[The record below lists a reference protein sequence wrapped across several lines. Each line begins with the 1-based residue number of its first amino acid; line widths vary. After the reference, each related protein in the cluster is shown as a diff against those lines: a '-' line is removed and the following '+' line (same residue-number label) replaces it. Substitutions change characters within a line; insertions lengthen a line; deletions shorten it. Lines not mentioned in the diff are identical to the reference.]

1 MGLQQAAIVLN
12 LTCKSSCEPGLLMAP
27 AFSRRSG
34 GWRQGGWG
42 GPRREGFTLLEVM
55 VVIAILGVMVA
66 LAAPVVGSARS
77 AAQQSKCLS
86 NQRQI
91 GSALHLYAND
101 HDGEFPPTT
110 HTTGSFR
117 KERSWI
123 FQLADYLED
132 VDAIRV
138 CPADPPKR
146 QQQILK
152 MGATSYVLNDLV
164 FDDYE
169 FNRLLKIP
177 YPSRTILLFILSE
190 SRAPSTTR
198 DHIHGAEWTSWTAAL
213 NDIEP
218 DRHRV
223 GSRAPDRMRGSAN
236 CLFADG
242 HVESRTA
249 RDFKTIFDEGINPA
263 SVPTNIAN

>member
-1 MGLQQAAIVLN
+1 M
-12 LTCKSSCEPGLLMAP
+12 
-27 AFSRRSG
+27 SG
-34 GWRQGGWG
+34 EWRLGRGRVARWQ
-42 GPRREGFTLLEVM
+42 GFTLVELLA
-55 VVIAILGVMVA
+55 VIAILGVLVA
-66 LAAPVVGSARS
+66 LASPVVGKARS

-91 GSALHLYAND
+91 GTALHGYAND

-152 MGATSYVLNDLV
+152 AGATSYVLNDLV

-198 DHIHGAEWTSWTAAL
+198 DHIHGAEWTSWTTAL

-218 DRHRV
+218 DRHRA
-223 GSRAPDRMRGSAN
+223 GARAPDRMGGSAN
-236 CLFADG
+236 YLFADG
-242 HVESRTA
+242 HVENRTA
-249 RDFKTIFDEGINPA
+249 EDFKSLFDKGINPA
-263 SVPTNIAN
+263 AVSTSLTN